1 MKKIIAIVA
10 FVAAMFV
17 AGNAQAQMSV
27 RFGYAPETF
36 TYSSFSENY
45 NGFFAGVFNTFDL
58 KNGLNFTPGVQAR
71 YNMRSESVSLATAT
85 RTTKDAQFLVEVPL
99 AVSYGIAL
107 GNNLKISPFI
117 GPMVTFALSGKSTI
131 KDTESISGYTTTNT
145 HDWYGDNSN
154 LNRLNLSAM
163 GGVNVKYVR
172 LNLFAGYQMGLLD
185 LNKSDNGTLKTSGY
199 FIGLGYDL

>member
-36 TYSSFSENY
+36 TSSYNNYSTSDSF

-58 KNGLNFTPGVQAR
+58 KNGLNLTAGVQGR
-71 YNMRSESVSLATAT
+71 MNIKNDQITLLGV
-85 RTTKDAQFLVEVPL
+85 TTKYNDQQLLVEVPV

-117 GPMVTFALSGKSTI
+117 GPMVSFALSGKSKTTI
-131 KDTESISGYTTTNT
+131 GSVVDTD
-145 HDWYGDNSN
+145 DWYDNNSN
-154 LNRLNLSAM
+154 RNRLNLSAM

-185 LNKSDNGTLKTSGY
+185 LDKSDITMKTSGY
-199 FIGLGYDL
+199 FVGLGYDL